1 MAERITIARPYA
13 KAVFQLAREQ
23 QQLPAWSSILERGAN
38 AVQDAR
44 VAPLLGSPHA
54 TPDQLAELIAGIAGD
69 GADAAGA
76 ASKGAA
82 SKGAAT
88 KGTADK
94 GESSLAT
101 LARNLFATLAT
112 YRRLAF
118 LPEIAARFE
127 QLRADAERTL
137 DVTVTS
143 AVALNEAQ
151 REQFTRALR
160 KRLDR
165 EVRLHCEL
173 DPSLIGGAVVRADDL
188 VIDGSVRSSLNQL
201 AAVAAS

>member
-1 MAERITIARPYA
+1 MAERLTIARPYA

-23 QQLPAWSSILERGAN
+23 QQLPAWSSILQRGAS

-54 TPDQLAELIAGIAGD
+54 TPNQLAELIAGIAGD
-69 GADAAGA
+69 GSGAAGA
-76 ASKGAA
+76 APKGAA
-82 SKGAAT
+82 AKGS
-88 KGTADK
+88 ADK
-94 GESSLAT
+94 GDSSLAA
-101 LARNLFATLAT
+101 LARSLFATLAT

-118 LPEIAARFE
+118 LPEIAAQFE

>member
-13 KAVFQLAREQ
+13 KALFQLAREQ
-23 QQLPAWSSILERGAN
+23 KQLPEWSTILQRGAI
-38 AVQDAR
+38 AVQDPR
-44 VAPLLGSPHA
+44 VASLLGSPHV
-54 TPDQLAELIAGIAGD
+54 TPEQLAELVGGIA
-69 GADAAGA
+69 AVGA
-76 ASKGAA
+76 AAP
-82 SKGAAT
+82 
-88 KGTADK
+88 
-94 GESSLAT
+94 LAT
-101 LARNLFATLAT
+101 LARNLFTTLAH

-118 LPEIAARFE
+118 LPEIAAHFE

-151 REQFTRALR
+151 REQYTKALR

-173 DPSLIGGAVVRADDL
+173 DPALIGGAVVRADDL
-188 VIDGSVRSSLNQL
+188 VIDGSVRASLTQL
-201 AAVAAS
+201 AAAAAS

>member
-1 MAERITIARPYA
+1 MAERLTIARPYA
-13 KAVFQLAREQ
+13 KAAFQLAREQ
-23 QQLPAWSSILERGAN
+23 QQLPAWSSILQRGAT

-69 GADAAGA
+69 GSGAAGGA
-76 ASKGAA
+76 TPKG
-82 SKGAAT
+82 GA
-88 KGTADK
+88 
-94 GESSLAT
+94 SLAA
-101 LARNLFATLAT
+101 LARSLFATLAN

-137 DVTVTS
+137 DVTVSS

-201 AAVAAS
+201 AAAAAS

>member
-23 QQLPAWSSILERGAN
+23 KQLPAWSMILQRA
-38 AVQDAR
+38 ATVVQDAR

-54 TPDQLAELIAGIAGD
+54 TPDQLAELVAGIAGD
-69 GADAAGA
+69 GAAKAGA
-76 ASKGAA
+76 GA
-82 SKGAAT
+82 
-88 KGTADK
+88 
-94 GESSLAT
+94 SLAT
-101 LARNLFATLAT
+101 LAQNFFATLAT

-118 LPEIAARFE
+118 LPEIAAHFE

-143 AVALNEAQ
+143 AIALNEAQ

-173 DPSLIGGAVVRADDL
+173 DPTLIGGAVVRADDL
-188 VIDGSVRSSLNQL
+188 VIDGSVRASLTQL

>member
-23 QQLPAWSSILERGAN
+23 QQMPAWSDILQRA
-38 AVQDAR
+38 ASTVLDAR
-44 VAPLLGSPHA
+44 VAPLLGNPHV
-54 TPDQLAELIAGIAGD
+54 TPAQLAELVAGIAGD
-69 GADAAGA
+69 GADAAG
-76 ASKGAA
+76 KGATA
-82 SKGAAT
+82 KGGA
-88 KGTADK
+88 
-94 GESSLAT
+94 SLAE

-118 LPEIAARFE
+118 LPEIAAHFE
-127 QLRADAERTL
+127 ALRADAERTL

-201 AAVAAS
+201 AAAAAS

>member
-23 QQLPAWSSILERGAN
+23 QQLPAWSRVLERAAS

-44 VAPLLGSPHA
+44 VAQLLGSPHA
-54 TPDQLAELIAGIAGD
+54 TPAQLAELVAGIAGD
-69 GADAAGA
+69 GADAAGKG
-76 ASKGAA
+76 ASKGGA
-82 SKGAAT
+82 SQA
-88 KGTADK
+88 
-94 GESSLAT
+94 E

>member
-1 MAERITIARPYA
+1 MAERLTIARPYA
-13 KAVFQLAREQ
+13 KAVFQLACEQ
-23 QQLPAWSSILERGAN
+23 QQLPAWSSILQRGAT

-69 GADAAGA
+69 GGGATAGA
-76 ASKGAA
+76 AAKG
-82 SKGAAT
+82 GA
-88 KGTADK
+88 
-94 GESSLAT
+94 SLAA
-101 LARNLFATLAT
+101 LARSLFATLAT
-112 YRRLAF
+112 YRRLTF
-118 LPEIAARFE
+118 LPEIAARFG

>member
-23 QQLPAWSSILERGAN
+23 QQLPAWSSILERGAS

-69 GADAAGA
+69 GAAAAGA
-76 ASKGAA
+76 AHKGSA
-82 SKGAAT
+82 
-88 KGTADK
+88 
-94 GESSLAT
+94 SLAV
-101 LARNLFATLAT
+101 LARNLFGTLAA

-118 LPEIAARFE
+118 LPEIAAHFE

-151 REQFTRALR
+151 RDQFMRALR

>member
-1 MAERITIARPYA
+1 
-13 KAVFQLAREQ
+13 
-23 QQLPAWSSILERGAN
+23 
-38 AVQDAR
+38 VQDAR

-69 GADAAGA
+69 GSGA
-76 ASKGAA
+76 APGAA
-82 SKGAAT
+82 PKGS
-88 KGTADK
+88 ADK
-94 GESSLAT
+94 GSADKGGVSLAA

-118 LPEIAARFE
+118 LPEIAAQYE

-151 REQFTRALR
+151 REQFTKALR

-173 DPSLIGGAVVRADDL
+173 DPTLIGGAVVRADDL
-188 VIDGSVRSSLNQL
+188 VIDGSVRASLTQL

>member
-23 QQLPAWSSILERGAN
+23 KQLPAWSTILQRAAS

-44 VAPLLGSPHA
+44 VAPLLGSPHV
-54 TPDQLAELIAGIAGD
+54 TPEQLAELIAGIAGD
-69 GADAAGA
+69 GG
-76 ASKGAA
+76 SV
-82 SKGAAT
+82 
-88 KGTADK
+88 
-94 GESSLAT
+94 SLVT

-118 LPEIAARFE
+118 LPEIAAHFE

-151 REQFTRALR
+151 RERFTRALR

-173 DPSLIGGAVVRADDL
+173 DPTLIGGAVVRADDL
-188 VIDGSVRSSLNQL
+188 VIDGSVRTSLN
-201 AAVAAS
+201 